1 MADTERV
8 NLRLT
13 AAEKRELQRR
23 AKAEGGTIADT
34 VRGLLANGGGES
46 TRVDA
51 TSAIPSLAD
60 PLGRYVPLE
69 SVRPSGTA
77 SQEGRRARFDD
88 EDLAQLAASIKTL
101 GILEPIVVRECAGDV
116 ADGAGPVFEIV
127 AGERRW
133 LAAHLAGLGA
143 VPVVVGDWTD
153 EQAVAAQLAENLQRQ
168 GLHPLDEAR
177 GLGALVDDHD
187 WPVERV
193 CAEVGR
199 SRSYVYG
206 RLRLLSLDADCQA
219 ALEAGEINATVARCV
234 ATVPRVLQPDVLK
247 TLRSVYGEL
256 TTREA
261 EDIVERKYRRH
272 LDDGPEADFDPADGS
287 LVARWTVRGDS
298 VQREQD
304 CLGCQWNTAN
314 DRSLGGQA
322 DMCVQPACFD
332 GKRRQANEELL
343 RRAEKEG
350 RKVVRG
356 EPGDFAHGQPK
367 QKFVTGWELDR
378 VKSRMATQPKAKRVE
393 PALLLDPTSGK
404 VFEAIPR
411 AELPDAPD
419 PHQEV
424 RAKAKKKEKAVRL
437 RIEGALLLVEGAIPD
452 DLALPATWRA
462 LLRLLV
468 EHVRCRMFSHVERRL
483 AKQRWGE
490 GLTHFTK
497 TRDGAWVSKLSD
509 ADLVRFGVEA
519 CAALD
524 AERAGGDGR
533 PETLLRDLAAAVDEH
548 GGFA

>member
-13 AAEKRELQRR
+13 ADEKRELQRR

-34 VRGLLANGGGES
+34 VRGLLANAGGES

-51 TSAIPSLAD
+51 SDAFAEVD
-60 PLGRYVPLE
+60 ALGRYVPLE
-69 SVRPSGTA
+69 SVRPSGTV

-88 EDLAQLAASIKTL
+88 EDLAQLAASIKAM
-101 GILEPIVVRECAGDV
+101 GILEPIVVREHAGDV

-133 LAAHLAGLGA
+133 RAAHLAGLDA

-177 GLGALVDDHD
+177 GLGALVDDHG
-187 WPVERV
+187 WPVARV

-206 RLRLLSLDADCQA
+206 RLRLLSLHDDCQA

-234 ATVPRVLQPDVLK
+234 ATVPRALQPDALK
-247 TLRSVYGEL
+247 RLRGVWGDL

-261 EDIVERKYRRH
+261 EDIIEREYRRH
-272 LDDGPEADFDPADGS
+272 LDDGAEADFDPADGS
-287 LVARWTVRGDS
+287 LVARWTARGVS
-298 VQREQD
+298 VEREQD
-304 CLGCQWNTAN
+304 CLGCQWNTSN
-314 DRSLGGQA
+314 DPSLGGQP

-356 EPGDFAHGQPK
+356 EAGDFAHGQPK
-367 QKFVTGWELDR
+367 RTFVTGWELDDVQR
-378 VKSRMATQPKAKRVE
+378 RMATQPKADRIE
-393 PALLLDPTSGK
+393 PALLLDPASGR

-411 AELPDAPD
+411 AELPDVPD
-419 PHQEV
+419 PHKEV

-437 RIEGALLLVEGAIPD
+437 RIEGALLLVEDAIPD
-452 DLALPATWRA
+452 DLLLPATWRA

-468 EHVRCRMFSHVERRL
+468 EHTRCRMFSHVARRL
-483 AKQRWGE
+483 AKQRWE
-490 GLTHFTK
+490 GVDQWDE

-509 ADLVRFGVEA
+509 ANLVRFAAEM
-519 CAALD
+519 CAAHD
-524 AERAGGDGR
+524 AERAGGDSQ
-533 PETLLRDLAAAVDEH
+533 PERLLRDLAAAVDEA